1 MTEEYNY
8 CHRCGHALSQ
18 KEIENKLRP
27 YCPSCDFVVFVDP
40 KVAAIVLVVVDGRL
54 VLVKRAIEPA
64 LGRWGFPGGYVD
76 RGEPVEDA
84 AIREVKEETGLEV
97 ALSDFV
103 GLYSRRD
110 SPVVLAV
117 YAAKVV
123 GGRLDPGPESQ
134 DAALFAVDELPPL
147 LYPHDYQML
156 EDWKA
161 LASKQD

>member
-1 MTEEYNY
+1 MQEDYNY
-8 CHRCGHALSQ
+8 CQQCGHALSH
-18 KEIENKLRP
+18 KEIEGKTRP
-27 YCPSCDFVVFVDP
+27 YCPSCGFIVFVDP

-84 AIREVKEETGLEV
+84 AIRELKEETGLEV
-97 ALSDFV
+97 ALTGFI
-103 GLYSRRD
+103 GLYSRRN

-117 YAAKVV
+117 YSAEVV
-123 GGRLDPGPESQ
+123 GGSLDPGPESQ

-147 LYPHDYQML
+147 PFPHDYQML

-161 LASKQD
+161 LASKRD